1 MATLEQRG
9 DHRFVVKARLVGL
22 LLANWAV
29 RGMMAIQS
37 PTPIPI
43 AADLSIDTRVLLFA
57 LGLLVLTGI
66 AFGLAPAIRASRPD
80 LAVTMRDESS
90 LAVWRSRRCSLRNGL
105 VVLQVA
111 MSFVLLV
118 GAGLFI
124 RSLGNASSIET
135 GFSVDD
141 VAYVRTSPGFA
152 GYSADD
158 ARNILEDFV
167 ERARALPG
175 VEAASLGTVLPV
187 SSRGTTTLVID
198 GYEPTSGT
206 RSVEVPFSVVGV
218 VLGVGLSL
226 AAAAGL
232 SGLLFG
238 ISAANPV
245 TFAFVGAVMLAVAIG
260 SAFVPALRAAKAD
273 PVLALRHS

>member
-1 MATLEQRG
+1 LSLSLLGPVFGAYPMATLEQRG

-80 LAVTMRDESS
+80 LVVTMRDESS
-90 LAVWRSRRCSLRNGL
+90 LAVWRSRRFSLRNGL

-111 MSFVLLV
+111 MSFVLLM

-135 GFSVDD
+135 GFSDQLPRNYD
-141 VAYVRTSPGFA
+141 AGHRWVRA
-152 GYSADD
+152 
-158 ARNILEDFV
+158 NI
-167 ERARALPG
+167 
-175 VEAASLGTVLPV
+175 
-187 SSRGTTTLVID
+187 
-198 GYEPTSGT
+198 
-206 RSVEVPFSVVGV
+206 
-218 VLGVGLSL
+218 
-226 AAAAGL
+226 
-232 SGLLFG
+232 
-238 ISAANPV
+238 
-245 TFAFVGAVMLAVAIG
+245 
-260 SAFVPALRAAKAD
+260 
-273 PVLALRHS
+273 RHP